1 LDKANLLSTDEIVEQ
16 SYDYSEGRW
25 FSYDCICGGGS
36 MIVEKVSK
44 LVTEHIKLQYALAS
58 MLEQADADCP
68 SEYRT
73 KWFRESMNEGYALL
87 KKVGFFRMINKKQ
100 KEVA

>member
-1 LDKANLLSTDEIVEQ
+1 
-16 SYDYSEGRW
+16 
-25 FSYDCICGGGS
+25 

-73 KWFRESMNEGYALL
+73 KWFRESMNEGYDLT
-87 KKVGFFRMINKKQ
+87 KKSWIF
-100 KEVA
+100 

>member
-1 LDKANLLSTDEIVEQ
+1 
-16 SYDYSEGRW
+16 
-25 FSYDCICGGGS
+25 
-36 MIVEKVSK
+36 MIVDKVSK
-44 LVTEHIKLQYALAS
+44 LVTEHEELQYALAS

-87 KKVGFFRMINKKQ
+87 KKVGFFRMIKGAIRSNKIL
-100 KEVA
+100 AN

>member
-1 LDKANLLSTDEIVEQ
+1 
-16 SYDYSEGRW
+16 
-25 FSYDCICGGGS
+25 

-73 KWFRESMNEGYALL
+73 KWFRESMNEGYDLI
-87 KKVGFFRMINKKQ
+87 KKSWIF
-100 KEVA
+100 

>member
-1 LDKANLLSTDEIVEQ
+1 MGIGGRMKIDQKAVDITRTLLEEQ
-16 SYDYSEGRW
+16 
-25 FSYDCICGGGS
+25 I
-36 MIVEKVSK
+36 SK
-44 LVTEHIKLQYALAS
+44 LVHEHKDLQYALAS
-58 MLEQADADCP
+58 ILEQADADCP

-73 KWFRESMNEGYALL
+73 DWFRESMNNGYDLL

>member
-1 LDKANLLSTDEIVEQ
+1 
-16 SYDYSEGRW
+16 
-25 FSYDCICGGGS
+25 

-68 SEYRT
+68 SEYRMT

-87 KKVGFFRMINKKQ
+87 KKSDSRNGFFRMINKKQ